1 MFLGYKKRSYSG
13 FLGYNYYAKYIVF
26 LHGFGALWKSNHTL
40 LISEY
45 TSMTY
50 EKKTFFSDG
59 IPLSFQFATEF
70 CKYIDVIYI

>member
-45 TSMTY
+45 TSMT
-50 EKKTFFSDG
+50 FFSDG

>member
-1 MFLGYKKRSYSG
+1 MFLCYKIGSYSG

-40 LISEY
+40 LISDY

-50 EKKTFFSDG
+50 EKAFFSDG